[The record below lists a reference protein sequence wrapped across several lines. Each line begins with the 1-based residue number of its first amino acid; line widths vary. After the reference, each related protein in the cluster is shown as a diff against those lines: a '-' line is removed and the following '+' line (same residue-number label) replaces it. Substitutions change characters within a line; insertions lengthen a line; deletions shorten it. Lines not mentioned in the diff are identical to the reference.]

1 MNITLLDGGMGQE
14 LLARSSA
21 KPTGL
26 WSTQILMD
34 SPELFRAVHNDY
46 FAAGADIATTNSY
59 AIHRDRLRPFGAEN
73 RFADLHQ
80 LACKIAVSARDKHG
94 DGLVA
99 GSLGPTG
106 WSYRPDLSPPAEE
119 AAALYAEIA
128 KLHEPYVDLL
138 ICETMSSVEQARGA
152 VMGARVVTKPVW
164 LAVTVDDEDGTKL
177 RSGESVTE
185 LLPMIA
191 EFQIEAVLVNCSAP
205 EAVNQAIPLLT
216 NQGVSV
222 GGYAN
227 GFVKITKD
235 FMKKGATVDILEK
248 RPNLG
253 PEIYADFADGW
264 IKDGATIVGGCCE
277 VGPAHIK
284 ELAMLLQ
291 CCSEGE
297 KE

>member
-1 MNITLLDGGMGQE
+1 
-14 LLARSSA
+14 
-21 KPTGL
+21 
-26 WSTQILMD
+26 
-34 SPELFRAVHNDY
+34 
-46 FAAGADIATTNSY
+46 
-59 AIHRDRLRPFGAEN
+59 
-73 RFADLHQ
+73 
-80 LACKIAVSARDKHG
+80 
-94 DGLVA
+94 
-99 GSLGPTG
+99 
-106 WSYRPDLSPPAEE
+106 
-119 AAALYAEIA
+119 
-128 KLHEPYVDLL
+128 
-138 ICETMSSVEQARGA
+138 
-152 VMGARVVTKPVW
+152 MGARVVTKPVW

-177 RSGESVTE
+177 RSGESITE

-191 EFQIEAVLVNCSAP
+191 DFKIEALLVNCSAP

-216 NQGVSV
+216 NQGVPV

-284 ELAMLLQ
+284 ELARRLKSG
-291 CCSEGE
+291 SEGDSDD
-297 KE
+297 

>member
-1 MNITLLDGGMGQE
+1 MSITLLDGGMGQE

-34 SPELFRAVHNDY
+34 SPELVRAVHNDY

-59 AIHRDRLRPFGAEN
+59 AIHRDRLRPFGIED
-73 RFADLHQ
+73 RFEDLHQ

-106 WSYRPDLSPPAEE
+106 WSYRPDLAPPVEE
-119 AAALYAEIA
+119 AAALYGEIA
-128 KLHEPYVDLL
+128 KLHEPYVDLIL
-138 ICETMSSVEQARGA
+138 CETMSSVKQARGS
-152 VMGARVVTKPVW
+152 VMGATVATKPVW

-177 RSGESVTE
+177 RSGESLTE

-191 EFQIEAVLVNCSAP
+191 EFQVEAVLVNCSAP
-205 EAVNQAIPLLT
+205 EAVVQAIPLLT
-216 NQGVSV
+216 NQGIPV

-227 GFVKITKD
+227 GFIKITKD
-235 FMKKGATVDILEK
+235 FMKKGATVDALEK

-253 PEIYADFADGW
+253 PEIYADFADSW

-284 ELAMLLQ
+284 ELARRIK
-291 CCSEGE
+291 SRS
-297 KE
+297 